1 MQHKQEQKNQL
12 QRKIALA
19 NPVDNPRVTQPWGRN
34 NPRYK
39 AKRHTGIDFGMP
51 VGTQLYAIVD
61 GVVDNVMTDKSYGNV
76 LVIGYTVNGVKYQ
89 DWYCHLSRI
98 TVGKGA
104 SVQAGQAVCLSGN
117 TGNSTGPHLH
127 LETRIA
133 PFKYGND
140 VAHPVLDIPGIVD
153 PMAPAD
159 RKSTILQKV
168 TSPLKPATPK
178 STKVVNFAELLRG
191 DVDDVTLV
199 QSALVDIAGAS
210 FKPNGKFGPQTT
222 EAYKKWQRSLGYKGT
237 AADGKPGKTSL
248 IALGKKY
255 GFTVV

>member
-1 MQHKQEQKNQL
+1 MQHKQEQQNQL

>member
-1 MQHKQEQKNQL
+1 M
-12 QRKIALA
+12 A

-104 SVQAGQAVCLSGN
+104 SLKAGQAVCLSGN

>member
-1 MQHKQEQKNQL
+1 M
-12 QRKIALA
+12 
-19 NPVDNPRVTQPWGRN
+19 TQPWGRP

-89 DWYCHLSRI
+89 DWYCHLSR
-98 TVGKGA
+98 VQVAKGA
-104 SVQAGQAVCLSGN
+104 SVKAGQAVCLSGN

-140 VAHPVLDIPGIVD
+140 VAHPVLDLPGIVD

-159 RKSTILQKV
+159 RKVTILQKV
-168 TSPLKPATPK
+168 TAPLKSPTPK
-178 STKVVNFAELLRG
+178 TTKVVNLNELLRG
-191 DVDDVTLV
+191 DEDDVKLV
-199 QSALVDIAGAS
+199 QSALVDIVGAK
-210 FKPNGKFGPQTT
+210 FTPNGKFGPQTT
-222 EAYKKWQRSLGYKGT
+222 AAYKKWQESLGYRGT
-237 AADGKPGKTSL
+237 SADGKPGRTSL
-248 IALGKKY
+248 VALGKKY